1 MGIRTSFFSPI
12 FTVDPSEPS
21 YGVSIVSWWPDLSY
35 FVVIVA
41 CCMMV
46 CCNGLCYCGP
56 LYLKNYLQ
64 SKQVTVRDSL
74 GSSDMIWC
82 HRTRSSLDQVMAC
95 CLFGAK
101 PLPEPSLTS
110 CQLDPKEQTPR
121 WNFNRNSS
129 FFIKEKAFETMV
141 CKLAVILF
149 RPQCT
154 GITLCMRPANGRR
167 RYNVTSSL
175 IGWTHT
181 QNNPWMY

>member
-1 MGIRTSFFSPI
+1 MLL
-12 FTVDPSEPS
+12 
-21 YGVSIVSWWPDLSY
+21 W
-35 FVVIVA
+35 A
-41 CCMMV
+41 
-46 CCNGLCYCGP
+46 P

-74 GSSDMIWC
+74 GPSDMIRC
-82 HRTRSSLDQVMAC
+82 HRTRSSLGQVMAC

-121 WNFNRNSS
+121 WNFDWNSN
-129 FFIKEKAFETMV
+129 FLIEEKAFETMV
-141 CKLAVILF
+141 CKLATILF

-154 GITLCMRPANGRR
+154 GIILCMRPGNGRR

-181 QNNPWMY
+181 QNNPRMYQPINDQNNVKSWGSYEIYSSIHDANFKILCL